1 VIRRPLA
8 LRAAGLAIGPLLVL
22 GVLMLGPVPRSAH
35 AQATGY
41 GTLANPDLSRVTEE
55 NPANRESA
63 ADADRPRSTPG
74 VSQAGP
80 VDPHT
85 YVLGPGDVLR
95 LELWGRLVRSA
106 LLEVSPEGKIFLAG
120 TGPVQVSGH
129 TLEWAQSYV
138 ARKVGEMFRDVNC
151 DLRLER
157 VRRFRVF
164 VSGEVAR
171 PGAVE
176 VTPVTR
182 ASEAVSAAGLN
193 PGASTRNITL
203 RHRDGSAQ
211 RVDLQRSADVGR
223 QEFDPTLLDGDMLV
237 VPVATRFVY
246 VKGAVARAARYD
258 LAPGDS
264 LSTLLELSGGLL
276 PSAANDGALLVRF
289 RAPTVRESLWLEV
302 PKVLNGETD
311 VPLQDG
317 DQVFFFFTAN
327 FHDVPSV
334 SIYGEVMR
342 PGSYPITL
350 GQSRLSELVRWGGGF
365 TPMANAAAVILVRVP
380 TDSAGKAN
388 AEFERLARMSRQEMT
403 ESEYAKFETRLSE
416 QKNVFR
422 VDMTPP
428 REDRPATDP
437 LLAGGDIVR
446 VNPLVLSVRVEGE
459 VRHPG
464 LVDYV
469 SGGSLGNYIDSA
481 GGFTERAATGAVR
494 VSRSLTGQVIP
505 AASVRDIQPGDF
517 IWVPE
522 RRDIEA
528 WNIFR
533 DVITVAAQLAVVVVA
548 FRR

>member
-1 VIRRPLA
+1 
-8 LRAAGLAIGPLLVL
+8 
-22 GVLMLGPVPRSAH
+22 
-35 AQATGY
+35 
-41 GTLANPDLSRVTEE
+41 
-55 NPANRESA
+55 
-63 ADADRPRSTPG
+63 
-74 VSQAGP
+74 
-80 VDPHT
+80 
-85 YVLGPGDVLR
+85 
-95 LELWGRLVRSA
+95 
-106 LLEVSPEGKIFLAG
+106 
-120 TGPVQVSGH
+120 
-129 TLEWAQSYV
+129 
-138 ARKVGEMFRDVNC
+138 
-151 DLRLER
+151 
-157 VRRFRVF
+157 
-164 VSGEVAR
+164 
-171 PGAVE
+171 
-176 VTPVTR
+176 
-182 ASEAVSAAGLN
+182 
-193 PGASTRNITL
+193 
-203 RHRDGSAQ
+203 
-211 RVDLQRSADVGR
+211 
-223 QEFDPTLLDGDMLV
+223 
-237 VPVATRFVY
+237 VY